1 MIKRQLEDIIP
12 GYLFNDQRRK
22 AILLFGARQVGKT
35 TLLEGLVKKAG
46 LSYLH
51 LNGDE
56 PDVREQFEKI
66 TSTQLK
72 TLFGSHKLIIIDEAQ
87 NITNIG
93 LTLKLIT
100 DKIRDVQIIANGSS
114 AFELANKFNEPL
126 TGRKYEFH
134 LFPLSFKEMVDHHGI
149 LEEKRMLGQR
159 LVYGYYPEIVTN
171 PGMEGKLL
179 KLLAGSY
186 LYKDLL
192 MLEQIKKPV
201 LLEKILAALALQL
214 GSEVSYSEIANMVR
228 ADANTVEKYIDM
240 LEKTYI
246 VFRLPALSKNVRNEI
261 TKGKKIYFWDNGIR
275 NAIVGNFQPIHS
287 RTDAGALWE
296 NFIISERLKKNRYDE
311 SDAKSYFWRTTQQQ
325 EIDYI
330 EEGNGAYHIFEFK
343 WKEKKGVRFSKT
355 FTRSYEVASQKLVY
369 PGNIEEF
376 VT

>member
-1 MIKRQLEDIIP
+1 MIKRLLEDSIP
-12 GYLFNDQRRK
+12 KYFFNDQRRK
-22 AILLFGARQVGKT
+22 AILIFGARQVGKT
-35 TLLEGLVKKAG
+35 TLLESIVNKTGI
-46 LSYLH
+46 SHLH

-56 PDVREQFEKI
+56 PDVREQLEKI

-72 TLFGSHKLIIIDEAQ
+72 TLFGNQKLIIIDEAQ
-87 NITNIG
+87 NIANIG

-100 DKIRDVQIIANGSS
+100 DKIKDVQVIATGSS

-134 LFPLSFKEMVDHHGI
+134 LFPLSFKEMVNYHGL
-149 LEEKRMLGQR
+149 LEEKRMLEHR
-159 LVYGYYPEIVTN
+159 MVYGYYPEIVN
-171 PGMEGKLL
+171 NAGMEGKLL

-201 LLEKILAALALQL
+201 LLEKIISALALQL

-228 ADANTVEKYIDM
+228 ADANTVEKYIDL

-246 VFRLPALSKNVRNEI
+246 IFRLPALNKNVRNEI
-261 TKGKKIYFWDNGIR
+261 RKGKKIYFWDNGIR
-275 NAIVGNFQPIHS
+275 NAVVGNFQPIQS

-296 NFIISERLKKNRYDE
+296 NYSISERLKNNRYNE
-311 SDAKSYFWRTTQQQ
+311 SDAKSFFWRTTQQQ

-330 EEGNGAYHIFEFK
+330 EEENGEYHLYEFK
-343 WKEKKGVRFSKT
+343 WKEKKEARFSKT
-355 FTRSYEVASQKLVY
+355 FLRSYTVASQKLVH
-369 PGNIEEF
+369 PGNMEEF
-376 VT
+376 VL

>member
-1 MIKRQLEDIIP
+1 MIKRLLEDSIP
-12 GYLFNDQRRK
+12 KYFFNDQRRK
-22 AILLFGARQVGKT
+22 AILIFGARQVGKT
-35 TLLEGLVKKAG
+35 TLLESIVNKTGM
-46 LSYLH
+46 SPLH

-56 PDVREQFEKI
+56 PDVREQLEKI

-72 TLFGSHKLIIIDEAQ
+72 TLFGNHKLIIIDEAQ

-100 DKIRDVQIIANGSS
+100 DKIKDVQVIATGSS

-126 TGRKYEFH
+126 TGRKYEFQ
-134 LFPLSFKEMVDHHGI
+134 LFPLSFKEMVDHHGL
-149 LEEKRMLGQR
+149 LEEKRMLEHR
-159 LVYGYYPEIVTN
+159 LVFGYYPEIAN
-171 PGMEGKLL
+171 NAGMEGKLL

-201 LLEKILAALALQL
+201 LLEKIIAALALQL

-228 ADANTVEKYIDM
+228 ADANTVEKYIDL

-246 VFRLPALSKNVRNEI
+246 IFRLPALNKNVRNEI
-261 TKGKKIYFWDNGIR
+261 RKGKKIYFWDNGIR
-275 NAIVGNFQPIHS
+275 NAVVGNFQPVKS

-296 NFIISERLKKNRYDE
+296 NFIISERLKNNRYNE

-325 EIDYI
+325 EIDYT
-330 EEGNGAYHIFEFK
+330 EEENGEYHLFEFK
-343 WKEKKGVRFSKT
+343 WKEKKEARFSKT
-355 FTRSYEVASQKLVY
+355 FLRSYTVASQKVVH
-369 PGNIEEF
+369 PGNMEEF
-376 VT
+376 VF

>member
-1 MIKRQLEDIIP
+1 MIKRLLEDSIP
-12 GYLFNDQRRK
+12 KYFFNDQRRK
-22 AILLFGARQVGKT
+22 AILIFGARQVGKT
-35 TLLEGLVKKAG
+35 TLLESIVNKTGI
-46 LSYLH
+46 SHLH

-56 PDVREQFEKI
+56 PDVREQLEKI

-72 TLFGSHKLIIIDEAQ
+72 TLFGNHKLIIIDEAQ
-87 NITNIG
+87 NIANIG

-100 DKIRDVQIIANGSS
+100 DKIKDVQVIATGSS

-134 LFPLSFKEMVDHHGI
+134 LFPLSFKEMVNYHGL
-149 LEEKRMLGQR
+149 LEEKRMLEHR
-159 LVYGYYPEIVTN
+159 MVYGYYPEIVN
-171 PGMEGKLL
+171 NAGMEGKLL

-201 LLEKILAALALQL
+201 LLEKIIAALALQL

-228 ADANTVEKYIDM
+228 ADANTVEKYIDL

-246 VFRLPALSKNVRNEI
+246 IFRMPALNKNVRNEI
-261 TKGKKIYFWDNGIR
+261 RKGKKIYFWDNGIR
-275 NAIVGNFQPIHS
+275 NAVVGNFQPIQS

-296 NFIISERLKKNRYDE
+296 NYSISERLKNNRYNE
-311 SDAKSYFWRTTQQQ
+311 SDAKSFFWRTTQQQ

-330 EEGNGAYHIFEFK
+330 EEENGEYHLYEFK
-343 WKEKKGVRFSKT
+343 WKEKKEARFSKT
-355 FTRSYEVASQKLVY
+355 FLRSYTVASQKLVH
-369 PGNIEEF
+369 PGNMEEF
-376 VT
+376 IL